1 VHELGTFSNTSES
14 GNLPEILLT
23 SVCLRIKEM
32 VEGDKAIAEKLH
44 YLTKNKNYQDEV
56 FFKRNSY
63 KISELLTVRRNLLF
77 KFTLEGG

>member
-1 VHELGTFSNTSES
+1 
-14 GNLPEILLT
+14 
-23 SVCLRIKEM
+23 M